1 MLKIPDLSFEIEG
14 DFINLEQDAGCGE
27 VDRLTMH
34 RSQVALLA
42 SEMGVVR
49 APHDGEAQ
57 RTIAKLERRLRVLR
71 DRIDMLDEF
80 LCNNSDHRHA
90 DLSYEVAFSSG
101 TVDIADEFC
110 ADLDEGVTPCHATSQ
125 TERDTVSAPDADK
138 LRTPSGQAMEQLF

>member
-27 VDRLTMH
+27 VDRLTLH

-57 RTIAKLERRLRVLR
+57 RTIATLQRRLLNLSDRVASLA
-71 DRIDMLDEF
+71 DWMAQH
-80 LCNNSDHRHA
+80 SDHEHA
-90 DLSYEVAFSSG
+90 DLSHEMTQIRALAYLAGEW
-101 TVDIADEFC
+101 C
-110 ADLDEGVTPCHATSQ
+110 ADFD
-125 TERDTVSAPDADK
+125 ERDTVSAPDADR
-138 LRTPSGQAMEQLF
+138 LRTPSGQAPGQLF